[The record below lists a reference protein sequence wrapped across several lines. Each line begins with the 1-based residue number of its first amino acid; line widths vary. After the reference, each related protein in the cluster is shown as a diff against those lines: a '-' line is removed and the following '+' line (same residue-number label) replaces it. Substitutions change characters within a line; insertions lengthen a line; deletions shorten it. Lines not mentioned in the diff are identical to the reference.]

1 MDKANNV
8 SDSLFPRFDSLLA
21 WLPGETLFS
30 LCSRLHRLWG
40 HSLSSR
46 STQIM
51 FGGNRLGMQHD
62 FPSGLEA
69 FANRTEG
76 HLGSAVE
83 ICRDRTLLRFYLP
96 FIDQADINYA
106 ISTMRGPSVNHLKFR
121 LGLLTS
127 RFRANHPLKACPTCM
142 HEDLIEHGWVYWHVV
157 HQYPGVWICPEHGA
171 PLRASL
177 LKSTGVE
184 RFIWT
189 LPVEANLV
197 DPCPIIDINQGKA
210 LLRLAS
216 LTSDLVESPEGDSWL
231 RADCV
236 QATLRKRFQERGWL
250 TAAGNIRLKA
260 ASADYLQ
267 HCSKLRFTEELSGLP
282 SSLEEAKAQLG
293 RLIRPL
299 RSGVHPIRLLVS
311 IDWLF
316 SSVDDFRGLHLNV
329 QNEEHI
335 QIDSDTVHLIGR
347 SDNELARRARLH
359 DLMKSGVSA
368 RAASKEIGIDVSTAM
383 VWAASEGI
391 RVQRRPKALKPQVRA
406 SLIRC
411 LRNGLDK
418 KAAADQQG
426 ISIETVTRL
435 LHSEIGLHAAWKSA
449 KTAAA
454 QRMARDAWV
463 KLLQNTPGGGVKMLR
478 AMEPAAYAWL
488 YRNDRTWLTNHTP
501 VKAISLINL
510 RRSPVRWDERDS
522 SLCTEVEVAVERLV
536 KPGRRLKLWEIYQ
549 AVPRLKPKL
558 SVLHQLPLTQ
568 QAIERALGRRR
579 SKNEM
584 DLLSP
589 KSDQDCDD

>member
-1 MDKANNV
+1 M
-8 SDSLFPRFDSLLA
+8 
-21 WLPGETLFS
+21 
-30 LCSRLHRLWG
+30 
-40 HSLSSR
+40 
-46 STQIM
+46 
-51 FGGNRLGMQHD
+51 
-62 FPSGLEA
+62 
-69 FANRTEG
+69 
-76 HLGSAVE
+76 GSAVE
-83 ICRDRTLLRFYLP
+83 TCRDRTLLRFYLP
-96 FIDQADINYA
+96 FIDQAEINYA
-106 ISTMRGPSVNHLKFR
+106 VSAMRGLSVNHLKFR

-142 HEDLIEHGWVYWHVV
+142 HEDLTEHGWVYWHVV
-157 HQYPGVWICPEHGA
+157 HQYPGVWLCPKHGA

-184 RFIWT
+184 RFLWI
-189 LPVEANLV
+189 LPAEANLV
-197 DPCPIIDINQGKA
+197 DSCPIIDLDKGEA

-216 LTSDLVESPEGDSWL
+216 LTSDLVESPGGDCWL

-236 QATLRKRFQERGWL
+236 QATLRKRFQEHGWL

-267 HCSKLRFTEELSGLP
+267 HCSKLRVTEELSGLP
-282 SSLEEAKAQLG
+282 SSLEEAKVQLG

-299 RSGVHPIRLLVS
+299 SSGVHPIRLLTA

-316 SSVDDFRGLHLNV
+316 SSADDFRELHLAA
-329 QNEEHI
+329 QIDDHI
-335 QIDSDTVHLIGR
+335 QIGDDTGHSAAESGG
-347 SDNELARRARLH
+347 ELARRAKLH
-359 DLMKSGVSA
+359 SLMNSGVSA
-368 RAASKEIGIDVSTAM
+368 RAASRELGIDVSTAM

-418 KAAADQQG
+418 KAAADRHG

-449 KTAAA
+449 KTAAS
-454 QRMARDAWV
+454 QRIARDAWV

-501 VKAISLINL
+501 VKAISLMNL

-536 KPGRRLKLWEIYQ
+536 KPGRRLKLWQIYQ